1 MQKDKIFIRFAFTK
15 IDGEF
20 PVGEEFSSD
29 ELENP
34 LCFARFFLSWD
45 PGDEGLLDIKILGCT
60 VIYDGISRVK
70 ALDMGFYFANGE
82 LKGYPSPI
90 FEFQLSNEVDS
101 HRFLRCVW
109 RSGVSVLPLSRSVE
123 GGDPVI
129 FEDHNGYSRVID
141 AHDLDEMRATLQGA
155 RAFSGRVFGV
165 DTLEEGI
172 SCLDMAP

>member
-1 MQKDKIFIRFAFTK
+1 MRQDRIIIRFAFTK

-20 PVGEEFSSD
+20 PVEEEFSSD
-29 ELENP
+29 ELLNP

-45 PGDEGLLDIKILGCT
+45 PDEEGLADIKIRNCT

-70 ALDMGFYFANGE
+70 TLDMGFYFANGE

-90 FEFQLSNEVDS
+90 IEFQVTKEVDP

-129 FEDHNGYSRVID
+129 FEDHNGYSRVIEADD
-141 AHDLDEMRATLQGA
+141 ADEIRESLQEA
-155 RAFSGRVFGV
+155 RAYSGKVFSV

-172 SCLDMAP
+172 SCLELSP